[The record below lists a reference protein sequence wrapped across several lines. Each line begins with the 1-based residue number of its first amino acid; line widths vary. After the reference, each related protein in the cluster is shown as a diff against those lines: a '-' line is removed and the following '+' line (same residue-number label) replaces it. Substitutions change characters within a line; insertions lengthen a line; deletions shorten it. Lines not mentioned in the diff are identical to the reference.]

1 MLKLLLPLL
10 LFIPVPVL
18 SQHNQGRMCVRTKKT
33 VVAGHYDNYGRWH
46 NPYTMEEDVVEPCNT
61 LGYVPPVGRPE
72 RTEATTRPRYYT
84 GQQYGTYQ
92 QYPSTSQVPLT
103 RAQCRNRAIAGA
115 LAGGGTAAAVSKK
128 DAYPWAI
135 PLGAI
140 SGIVLAR
147 QGECAD
153 LR

>member
-1 MLKLLLPLL
+1 MLKLILPLL
-10 LFIPVPVL
+10 LFLPAPVL
-18 SQHNQGRMCVRTKKT
+18 AQHNSGRMCVRTKKT
-33 VVAGHYDNYGRWH
+33 VIAGQYDQYGRWH
-46 NPYTMEEDVVEPCNT
+46 NPYTVEEDVVEPCNK
-61 LGYVPPVGRPE
+61 LGYVPPVGRPAPSE
-72 RTEATTRPRYYT
+72 TTTRPRYYD
-84 GQQYGTYQ
+84 GNYHHRSQ
-92 QYPSTSQVPLT
+92 QYPSTSQAPLT

-128 DAYPWAI
+128 DAYAWAI